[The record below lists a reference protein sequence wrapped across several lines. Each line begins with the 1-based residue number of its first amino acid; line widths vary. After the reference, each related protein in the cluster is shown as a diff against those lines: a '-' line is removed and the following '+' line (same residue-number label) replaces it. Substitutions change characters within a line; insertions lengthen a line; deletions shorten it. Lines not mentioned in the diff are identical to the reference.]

1 MATLTITPAGAA
13 PKTLTVDRR
22 LTLIGSANECNL
34 QIEGNGVGPSHVT
47 ITRGLGVFRL
57 ESSSRSTPFF
67 VAGKKMRAYDLRHG
81 DVFVIGDTEVLF
93 STVDVSAPATGPSHG
108 LPLQLEALRHLQ
120 KFSQALQ
127 TQEELSSLLD
137 TLIDQV
143 VELTRAKKG
152 FLVLANALGQY
163 EVKVAR
169 NLERQ
174 PVDAPEELF
183 SDEIIRE
190 TITNRSA
197 QIISDACNDTRY
209 QNSLSVINLKLS
221 SVMCVPLLYRSEMLG
236 LIYVGNDDVVDLFVE
251 EQLEVLTIFASQAA
265 LFVKTAISMKELKL
279 EAQGLEQ
286 RLERFRFGSIVGS
299 CPPMLEIYSKVER
312 VAKTDVTVLISGE
325 TGTGKELIA
334 HELHRRSSRADGPF
348 ITVNCGAIPETLIES
363 ELFGHV
369 KGSFTGAVT
378 SSVGKFQAAHKGTLF
393 LDEIGE
399 LPINMQVKILR
410 VLQERE
416 IQRIGESKSTAVD
429 IRVVTA
435 TNRNLQEEVAAAR
448 FREDLFFRINVINV
462 DLPPLRERGDD
473 VLLLARYFVKLYA
486 GEFNRDVDETT
497 IFDTFAEHALSRFSW
512 PGNIRQLDN
521 HIKKALVLFDGPK
534 ITAKDLDL
542 DLDTTV
548 DATDPEAVLPLS
560 DARDLWQ
567 RKYINSV
574 LGRYNGNRTRTARAL
589 GVDPRTIFRHLEKEK
604 EREHDEEGNE

>member
-1 MATLTITPAGAA
+1 MATLTTTSPGAGAH
-13 PKTLTVDRR
+13 PVTIDRR
-22 LTLIGSANECNL
+22 LTLIGSAEECNL
-34 QIEGNGVGPSHVT
+34 RLTGEGVGPTHAT
-47 ITRGLGVFRL
+47 ITRDLGVFRL

-67 VAGKKMRAYDLRHG
+67 VGGKKMRAYDLRHG
-81 DVFVIGDTEVLF
+81 DVFVIGDIEVLF
-93 STVDVSAPATGPSHG
+93 STVDATAPMSSPARGSE
-108 LPLQLEALRHLQ
+108 LKLEALRHLQ
-120 KFSQALQ
+120 AFSQTLQ
-127 TQEELSSLLD
+127 TQEELASLLD

-152 FLVLANALGQY
+152 FLVLANELGQY

-174 PVDAPEELF
+174 PVDDPEELF

-251 EQLEVLTIFASQAA
+251 EQLEVLKIFASQAA
-265 LFVKTAISMKELKL
+265 LFVKTALSMKELKL
-279 EAQGLEQ
+279 EAAGLEQ

-334 HELHRRSSRADGPF
+334 HEIHRRSSRAGGPF

-369 KGSFTGAVT
+369 KGAFTGAVA
-378 SSVGKFQAAHKGTLF
+378 SVVGKFQAAHKGTLF

-399 LPINMQVKILR
+399 LPIQMQVKLLR

-416 IQRIGESKSTAVD
+416 IQRIGESKNTAID

-435 TNRNLQEEVAAAR
+435 TNRNLQEEVTASR
-448 FREDLFFRINVINV
+448 FREDLFFRLNVINIE
-462 DLPPLRERGDD
+462 LPPLRERGDD

-486 GEFNRDVDETT
+486 EEFSRDVDEAT
-497 IFDTFAEHALSRFSW
+497 IFDSFAEHALASFSW

-521 HIKKALVLFDGPK
+521 HIKKAMVLFDGPK

-542 DLDTTV
+542 QATV
-548 DATDPEAVLPLS
+548 GSEDPEAVLALT
-560 DARDLWQ
+560 DARELWQ

-574 LGRYNGNRTRTARAL
+574 LARYDGNRTRTARAL

-604 EREHDEEGNE
+604 EREQSEGGDG

>member
-1 MATLTITPAGAA
+1 MATLTTTSPGGAVQ
-13 PKTLTVDRR
+13 TLMIDRR
-22 LTLIGSANECNL
+22 LTLIGSADECHL
-34 QIEGNGVGPSHVT
+34 QLELDGVGSSHAT
-47 ITRGLGVFRL
+47 ITRDLGVFRL

-67 VAGKKMRAYDLRHG
+67 VGGKKMRAYDLRHG
-81 DVFVIGDTEVLF
+81 DVFVVGGAEILF
-93 STVDVSAPATGPSHG
+93 STIDASATATDSSEGST
-108 LPLQLEALRHLQ
+108 LKLEALRHLQ
-120 KFSQALQ
+120 KFSQTLQ

-152 FLVLANALGQY
+152 FLVLANALGHY

-174 PVDAPEELF
+174 PVDDPEELF

-190 TITNRSA
+190 TITSRSA

-221 SVMCVPLLYRSEMLG
+221 SVMCVPLLYRSELLG

-251 EQLEVLTIFASQAA
+251 EQLEVLKIFASQAA
-265 LFVKTAISMKELKL
+265 LFVKTAISMNELKL
-279 EAQGLEQ
+279 EAKGLEQ

-299 CPPMLEIYSKVER
+299 CAPMLEIYSKVER
-312 VAKTDVTVLISGE
+312 IAKTDVTVLISGE

-334 HELHRRSSRADGPF
+334 HEIHRRSSRESGPF

-369 KGSFTGAVT
+369 KGAFTGAVAAA
-378 SSVGKFQAAHKGTLF
+378 VGKFQAAHKGTLF

-399 LPINMQVKILR
+399 LPIHMQVKILR
-410 VLQERE
+410 ILQERE
-416 IQRIGESKSTAVD
+416 VQRIGESKTTPVD
-429 IRVVTA
+429 IRIVTA
-435 TNRNLQEEVAAAR
+435 TNRKLQEEVDANR
-448 FREDLFFRINVINV
+448 FREDLFFRLNVINIE
-462 DLPPLRERGDD
+462 LPPLRERGDD
-473 VLLLARYFVKLYA
+473 VLLLARYFIKLYA
-486 GEFNRDVDETT
+486 AEFNRDVDEAT
-497 IFDTFAEHALSRFSW
+497 ILDSFAEHALSSFSW

-521 HIKKALVLFDGPK
+521 HIKKAMVLFDGPK

-542 DLDTTV
+542 ETAV
-548 DATDPEAVLPLS
+548 DSTDPEAVLPLS

-567 RKYINSV
+567 RKYINSI
-574 LGRYNGNRTRTARAL
+574 LSRYDGNRTRTARAL

-604 EREHDEEGNE
+604 EREQDGQGDA